1 MTYKYIVVLSFSL
14 TLLMIPGGAA
24 AQSNAKMPSW
34 FDQYL
39 RLANSQGVY
48 TKARPVYQL
57 AKQSTSAASS
67 PSIDEERQALLA
79 RLAELETKSAATT
92 GPEGDA
98 RPGAKPDAPAQPA
111 TEAEVD
117 VLRARIADLEKQ
129 LAALAATVAKPAAQN
144 EISPAGP
151 AQVDRETPFADHDWT
166 WLNGNS
172 RQHDYPLDTKYFSP
186 EFRADT
192 FYGED
197 FNQPKDHSMGGSSEV
212 FRSSEVQL
220 EDLSIGGDF
229 HAGNMRGRV
238 LMLFGMFAATTV
250 RNDASPAVGQ
260 WDVRSAYKYVSEAYG
275 GYHFN
280 FQHGLNVD
288 AGIFVSYV
296 GLFSYHNYDNW
307 AYQPSYVSSNTP
319 WFFNGLRVQWF
330 PTQHLKIEPWL
341 INGWQSY
348 NKFNGHPGL
357 GGQLKW
363 TPKEWMN
370 IVLNQYGVGNDN
382 IGLPNRGRYHTD
394 DSIEIKYYDHPKP
407 GNGINRMAFTF
418 TGDLGCE
425 TGDGV
430 TCHGGRGPYDPATGR
445 GGPAQSFIG
454 YMAYN
459 RWWWHKD
466 LFAFTL
472 GGGQINNKGRYLTLV
487 LPVNGADAISGTP
500 YFPSYPGAPFHAYDG
515 TATFDWMPSQFVT
528 FRWEFGYRH
537 AQERYWSGRGGITPP
552 GGNNGSPGFFAC
564 SNGASSGAADLAS
577 AQAACGGP
585 NNVWFPDLRHG
596 QALLNFAIMVK
607 L

>member
-1 MTYKYIVVLSFSL
+1 MAH
-14 TLLMIPGGAA
+14 MPG
-24 AQSNAKMPSW
+24 W

-39 RLANSQGVY
+39 RHANSQGVY
-48 TKARPVYQL
+48 AKARPVYQL
-57 AKQSTSAASS
+57 AKASLPIVSQQTVSETASS
-67 PSIDEERQALLA
+67 TATSTAGIEEERQALLA
-79 RLAELETKSAATT
+79 RVAELETKPDSPDLKT
-92 GPEGDA
+92 D
-98 RPGAKPDAPAQPA
+98 AKPDVPPKPA

-117 VLRARIADLEKQ
+117 ALRARIADLEKQ
-129 LAALAATVAKPAAQN
+129 LSAVAAAVAKSAGQNETAPAA
-144 EISPAGP
+144 P
-151 AQVDRETPFADHDWT
+151 AQPDTQTPFADHDWT
-166 WLNGNS
+166 WLNGIS

-192 FYGED
+192 FYGVD
-197 FNQPKDHSMGGSSEV
+197 FNQPRDHSMGGSSEV
-212 FRSSEVQL
+212 FRSGEVQL

-238 LMLFGMFAATTV
+238 LMLFGMFASTTV
-250 RNDASPAVGQ
+250 RNDASPGVGQ

-280 FQHGLNVD
+280 WQHGLNVD

-296 GLFSYHNYDNW
+296 GLFSYHNFDNW

-319 WFFNGLRVQWF
+319 WFFNGVRIQWF
-330 PTQHLKIEPWL
+330 PTQHLKIEPWF

-348 NKFNGHPGL
+348 NKFNGHPGV
-357 GGQLKW
+357 GGQLRW
-363 TPKEWMN
+363 SPKEWLN
-370 IVLNQYGVGNDN
+370 IIANQYGVGNDN
-382 IGLPNRGRYHTD
+382 IGLPDRGRYHTD
-394 DSIEIKYYDHPKP
+394 DSVEVKYYDHPKP

-418 TGDLGCE
+418 TGDMGCE

-430 TCHGGRGPYDPATGR
+430 TCHGGKGPYDPKTGR

-454 YMAYN
+454 YMIYN

-500 YFPSYPGAPFHAYDG
+500 YFPSYPGSPFHAYDG
-515 TATFDWMPSQFVT
+515 TATFDWMPTQFTT

-537 AQERYWSGRGGITPP
+537 AHEPYWSGRGGITPP
-552 GGNNGSPGFFAC
+552 GGNNGAPGQFAC
-564 SNGASSGAADLAS
+564 MSGTPSGATDLSTATTNCS
-577 AQAACGGP
+577 SQGG
-585 NNVWFPDLRHG
+585 VWFPDLRRG
-596 QALLNFAIMVK
+596 QALISLSIMVK